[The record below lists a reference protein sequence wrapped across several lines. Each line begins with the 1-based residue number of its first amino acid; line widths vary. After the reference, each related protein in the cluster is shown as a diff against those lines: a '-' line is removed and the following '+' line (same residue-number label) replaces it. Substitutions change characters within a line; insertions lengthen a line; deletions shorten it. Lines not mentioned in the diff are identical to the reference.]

1 MYCKQ
6 ALQIVEKGGVKM
18 NNEQIAKKLIELR
31 GSKTQK
37 EVSEAIGVSQA
48 AYAMYETGQRVP
60 RDSIKIKIA
69 SYYKK
74 SIQSIFYAK
83 EYN

>member
-1 MYCKQ
+1 
-6 ALQIVEKGGVKM
+6 M